1 MTEFVLPPSN
11 GPLEIRKQM
20 RRAMGEAI
28 ERLSA
33 ETGYK
38 FGPRGWA
45 YFAEGEGLI
54 TKGQFGRFEKLLTD
68 MRKDGELDP
77 DVIEP
82 DASRIAT
89 EVEDFNADPKT
100 PAQHAKR
107 AVDDIS
113 EQLERWVE
121 IYYQTGYWDD
131 LDYYVEM
138 IVEKKDLVQIFKPV
152 ADRYKI
158 RITNGKGDTDIHSR
172 LAILKRFRD
181 HHYEGRRC
189 VLLAVGD
196 HDPKGLQIVELLH
209 ANLMSC
215 ANIRG
220 LNWGRPQFDVVNVGL
235 TEEQIDRLGLMK
247 IDNLETGSG
256 EDLANPRHRHH
267 SKPYVQN
274 YIEQFGIWKCEANA
288 LVGHPRDAE
297 LLLED
302 AINQFIPFD
311 HPDSIDAENEPA
323 QDIVREEIS
332 RLMKDW
338 TFG

>member
-1 MTEFVLPPSN
+1 MTEFVMPPTN
-11 GPLEIRKQM
+11 GPHHL
-20 RRAMGEAI
+20 RRAARREMGEAI

-45 YFAEGEGLI
+45 YFAEGLGLI
-54 TKGQFGRFEKLLTD
+54 TKGEFARFEKLLTD

-82 DASRIAT
+82 DASRVAT
-89 EVEDFNADPKT
+89 EVDDFTADPET
-100 PAQHAKR
+100 PAQHARR
-107 AVDDIS
+107 AVDDIG
-113 EQLERWVE
+113 ETLEFWATK
-121 IYYQTGYWDD
+121 YYQTGYWDD
-131 LDYYVEM
+131 LEYYVEM

-181 HHYEGRRC
+181 HDYEGRRC

-196 HDPKGLQIVELLH
+196 HDPKGLSIVETLH

-220 LNWGRPQFDVVNVGL
+220 LDWRYPEFDVVNVGL

-256 EDLANPRHRHH
+256 ENLANPRHKHH
-267 SKPYVQN
+267 YKPYVQN
-274 YIEQFGIWKCEANA
+274 YIQQFGIWKCEANA
-288 LVGHPRDAE
+288 LVGHPREAE
-297 LLLED
+297 QLLED
-302 AINQFIPFD
+302 AINEFIPFD
-311 HPDSIDAENEPA
+311 HPDSIDVENQPA